1 MKKIVADADN
11 VTANFRNY
19 LNGFSENVRN
29 ILEKFKFDVE
39 IERMDTKKI
48 LFSVLEEFTAEKSDF
63 HPDKISNIEMG
74 YVFEEIIRRFSEA
87 YNEDAGQHYTPREVI
102 RLMVNLL
109 FMSDEKIIGERD
121 TIKTIYDPACGTGGM
136 LSVAKET
143 IAEINSSVELVTF
156 GQEINDETFAICQ
169 ADTLIKGDDAEN
181 IRVGNT
187 LSDDKF
193 PEDTY
198 DYILSNPPFGRE
210 WKNEKK
216 AVEAEAENGYAGRFG
231 AGLPAVNDSQFLFLQ
246 TALSKMKPQGTRIAI
261 IHNGSPLFTGDAGSG
276 TSEIRRYI
284 LVHDLL
290 EAIGTKKISSGVGKI
305 GN

>member
-1 MKKIVADADN
+1 M
-11 VTANFRNY
+11 
-19 LNGFSENVRN
+19 
-29 ILEKFKFDVE
+29 
-39 IERMDTKKI
+39 
-48 LFSVLEEFTAEKSDF
+48 FSVLEEFTAEKSDF

-121 TIKTIYDPACGTGGM
+121 TIKTIYDPVCGTGGM

-143 IAEINSSVELVTF
+143 IAEINSSVELMTF
-156 GQEINDETFAICQ
+156 GQEINNETFAICQ

-187 LSDDKF
+187 LSNDKF
-193 PEDTY
+193 PDDTY

-216 AVEAEAENGYAGRFG
+216 QLKQKQKTVMQEDSAQDFPPSMTANFYFCR
-231 AGLPAVNDSQFLFLQ
+231 LPFQ
-246 TALSKMKPQGTRIAI
+246 K
-261 IHNGSPLFTGDAGSG
+261 
-276 TSEIRRYI
+276 
-284 LVHDLL
+284 
-290 EAIGTKKISSGVGKI
+290 
-305 GN
+305 